1 MIKDPNGRHRDPVTG
16 AATAE
21 ALERFLDA
29 VLGMAEPAGPQVGL
43 ICLGID
49 ALDALAADPVG
60 KAVRDAVLLGVADRI
75 HEHLRTQDLVGRL
88 DAGFGICLADIFPA
102 QAVAAAERLRQ
113 AVSALPVP
121 TPVGAIP
128 LTCSLGLVLSRGGNE
143 YAAALLDRGRS
154 ARDAAR
160 QAGGNRLVTAL

>member
-1 MIKDPNGRHRDPVTG
+1 M
-16 AATAE
+16 
-21 ALERFLDA
+21 
-29 VLGMAEPAGPQVGL
+29 
-43 ICLGID
+43 
-49 ALDALAADPVG
+49 
-60 KAVRDAVLLGVADRI
+60 RDAVLLGVADRV
-75 HEHLRTQDLVGRL
+75 HEHIRTQDLVGRL

-102 QAVAAAERLRQ
+102 QAIAAAERLRQ

-128 LTCSLGLVLSRGGNE
+128 LTCSVGLVLSRGGNE